1 MTMPIEP
8 SFLDELARLEAS
20 LRRETGSR
28 RRGEQQSPD
37 VGEGLTFSDYRRY
50 TPGDD
55 VRLVDWRVYA
65 RTDEYFIKQYEAERN
80 LTVHVLLDTS
90 ASMDFGEGAAN
101 KFEFGARFGLA
112 FAYFAVSGHDSFRFS
127 ALGADTER
135 LDRGRSTRGEL
146 LSVLDRVNGL
156 DPDGRTD
163 FADALAAYAKTIRSR
178 SLVVV
183 VSDFIDDPDAIEDG
197 LAALGQSDVL
207 LVHLVAPEERDPDV
221 AGDAIFEDPESGTT
235 QRAYFAGATAASYR
249 ERLDAHVDEIEA
261 RARRLRADHAV
272 VDTDADFFESFVEI
286 WRRQEERA
294 QRRGPGR
301 G

>member
-1 MTMPIEP
+1 MPIEP

-20 LRRETGSR
+20 LTRETDSR
-28 RRGEQQSPD
+28 RRGEQESPD

-90 ASMDFGEGAAN
+90 ASMDFGDEGEH
-101 KFEFGARFGLA
+101 KFAFGARFALA
-112 FAYFAVSGHDSFRFS
+112 FAYFAAAGHDSFRVS
-127 ALGADTER
+127 TIGTDVER

-146 LSVLDRVNGL
+146 LALLDRLNEVE
-156 DPDGRTD
+156 PDGRTD
-163 FADALAAYAKTIRSR
+163 FAEALATYAKTIRSR

-197 LAALGQSDVL
+197 LAALGRSDVL
-207 LVHLVAPEERDPDV
+207 LVQVVAPAERDPDV
-221 AGDAIFEDPESGTT
+221 AGDAVFEDPETGTT
-235 QRAYFAGATAASYR
+235 QRAYFAGSTAESYR
-249 ERLDAHVDEIEA
+249 DRLDAHIDDVAA
-261 RARRLRADHAV
+261 RARRLRADHVV
-272 VDTDADFFESFVEI
+272 VDTDADFFESFAEV
-286 WRRQEERA
+286 WRRQDERE
-294 QRRGPGR
+294 RRR
-301 G
+301 RRR